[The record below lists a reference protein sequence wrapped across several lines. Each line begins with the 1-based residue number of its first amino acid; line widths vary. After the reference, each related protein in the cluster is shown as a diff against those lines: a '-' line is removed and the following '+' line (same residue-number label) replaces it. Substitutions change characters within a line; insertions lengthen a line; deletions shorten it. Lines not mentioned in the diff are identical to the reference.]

1 MFEDLPA
8 ALDRALA
15 AVDPLIAGI
24 DDAQWSAPTPCT
36 EWTVRDIVTHL
47 VGVNRVFTA
56 AMRDEPPPTRGA
68 NPLGDDPVGTYRSSG
83 AALRDAVALPGV
95 LDRTYES
102 PLGTLTG
109 AMRIRWRI
117 ADLLTHAW
125 DIATAT
131 GQPLHLPDDLVDEV
145 LAFVTVALADQA
157 RDGRFAPPQ
166 PVADDAPVIDRL
178 AAFAGRSV
186 G

>member
-1 MFEDLPA
+1 MSEDLPA
-8 ALDRALA
+8 TLDRALA

-36 EWTVRDIVTHL
+36 EWTVRDILTHL
-47 VGVNRVFTA
+47 VAVNSGITA
-56 AMRDEPPPTRGA
+56 ALCDEPPPTRDA
-68 NPLGDDPVGTYRSSG
+68 TPLGDDPVGTYRSSG

-95 LDRTYES
+95 LDRIYEG
-102 PLGTLTG
+102 PLGTTTG
-109 AMRIRWRI
+109 AVRIKWRI

-131 GQPLHLPDDLVDEV
+131 GQPLRLPDDLVDEV

-157 RDGRFAPPQ
+157 RGGRFGPPQ

-178 AAFAGRSV
+178 VAFAGRSV
-186 G
+186 S